1 MENAALTLR
10 HADAADATALA
21 ALHHSVWGETY
32 GALAP
37 AEAVARLDLRHRLR
51 GWQAMLAD
59 PARKAWLV
67 EGGTGGALGLVAI
80 GPPGAPEFA
89 ALPGPV
95 GEIRHLYVAETA
107 RRLGL
112 GRRLLGTALE
122 ALAAQGCATGAL
134 GVVRQNYAAR
144 LFYAEQGGR
153 EGVDYLD
160 PGPLWR
166 SLMVLVSWDLRS
178 PR

>member
-10 HADAADATALA
+10 HADAADAPAMA
-21 ALHHSVWGETY
+21 ALHHSVWCTTY
-32 GALAP
+32 DAIAP
-37 AEAVARLDLRHRLR
+37 AEAVAILDLGHRLR

-59 PARKAWLV
+59 PDRKAWLV
-67 EGGTGGALGLVAI
+67 EGAGETLGLVAI

-95 GEIRHLYVAETA
+95 GEIRHLYVAESA

-122 ALAAQGCATGAL
+122 SLAAQGCATAAL